1 MMQSASPLGSFMSP
15 PTAVPPVSMPP
26 ANRQPAGNIAFM
38 MMAAARPNNGMPPPA
53 NREPTPEIE
62 VTMDQPGR
70 RRNSNGGIEAVIRD
84 EGQENSPQSSETL
97 PGLSQEQALD
107 ENEEDDE
114 DDVGDELD
122 STDAMNF

>member
-70 RRNSNGGIEAVIRD
+70 RRNANGGIEAVIRD
-84 EGQENSPQSSETL
+84 EGQENYPQSSETL